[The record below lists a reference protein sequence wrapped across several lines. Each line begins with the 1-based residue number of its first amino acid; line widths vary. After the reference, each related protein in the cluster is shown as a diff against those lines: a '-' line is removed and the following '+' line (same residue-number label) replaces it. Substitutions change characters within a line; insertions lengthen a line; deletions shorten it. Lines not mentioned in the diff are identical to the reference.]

1 MVSLRRPQSFVVRVS
16 RGAAGGLEG
25 IVERLR
31 TGEKAWFRGADQIGS
46 VIARM
51 LQSELPET
59 GTRED
64 EEDDQR
70 DRRGDSHRP

>member
-16 RGAAGGLEG
+16 RGTAGRLEG

-31 TGEKAWFRGADQIGS
+31 TGEKAWFRGADQLGS

-51 LQSELPET
+51 LESESPET
-59 GTRED
+59 EKRGD
-64 EEDDQR
+64 EEDGQ
-70 DRRGDSHRP
+70 